1 MERSA
6 GQRPLCPAG
15 HLSQVREIGGF
26 GAGSPFQRWR
36 LAGGEEEND
45 LPVGEIS
52 GVVCPYSRSPSTM
65 AVESCMVMRAVGARG
80 RCRQAAA
87 EHVRPRARADGIVF
101 HTFAQREIERR
112 AAAAEQTVEEAHRRD
127 MRLAAGVFR
136 GRRRREL
143 VEMRFGFLALSWGE
157 PGRRQRAGGFAG
169 FGFLGRGGSAGFGG
183 VLLRKGVISG

>member
-1 MERSA
+1 MGRGTLILRELSH
-6 GQRPLCPAG
+6 PPPA
-15 HLSQVREIGGF
+15 
-26 GAGSPFQRWR
+26 
-36 LAGGEEEND
+36 
-45 LPVGEIS
+45 
-52 GVVCPYSRSPSTM
+52 M
-65 AVESCMVMRAVGARG
+65 AVEPCMVMRAVGPRG

-87 EHVRPRARADGIVF
+87 EHVRPRAGADGIVF

-112 AAAAEQTVEEAHRRD
+112 ATAAEQTVEEAHRRD

-143 VEMRFGFLALSWGE
+143 VEMRFGFLTLAWGE
-157 PGRRQRAGGFAG
+157 PGRRQGARGFAG